1 MEEVSAAD
9 QLESIK
15 SWQSTIKKLE
25 NAFAQMTQKG
35 TNITLVKKR
44 LNASR
49 IGLAVLENVWN
60 QQPHQYSHEDIA
72 EARKVL
78 IEITPSVEHSYA
90 KSKARSPQQTLLER
104 RLQALK
110 LAVQAIDALSAK

>member
-44 LNASR
+44 LNASH
-49 IGLAVLENVWN
+49 IGLAVLENAWS
-60 QQPHQYSHEDIA
+60 QKPHLYSHEDIT
-72 EARKVL
+72 EAGKILSGLVS
-78 IEITPSVEHSYA
+78 SVEHSYA
-90 KSKARSPQQTLLER
+90 KSKAGSPQQTLLER
-104 RLQALK
+104 RLKALN
-110 LAVQAIDALSAK
+110 LAVQAIDGLSAK